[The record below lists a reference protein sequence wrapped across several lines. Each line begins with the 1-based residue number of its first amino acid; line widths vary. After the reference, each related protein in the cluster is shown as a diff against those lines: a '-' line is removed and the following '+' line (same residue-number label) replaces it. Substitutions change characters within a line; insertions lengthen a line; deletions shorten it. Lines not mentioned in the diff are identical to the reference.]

1 MTAHKRPVFL
11 DVSRIHLPVMAVLS
25 LGHRISG
32 VVMVLLIPLL
42 VWLFGRSLADEY
54 GYAEVLDLLRS
65 GPARICLV
73 LLIWVF
79 AHHLL
84 AGIRYLLIDLGI
96 GVDLRHGR
104 ASAWAV
110 LGGGVLVMFGAAL
123 ALL

>member
-1 MTAHKRPVFL
+1 VTAHKRPVFL
-11 DVSRIHLPVMAVLS
+11 AVSRIHLPVMAVLS

-32 VVMVLLIPLL
+32 VVMVLFVPLL
-42 VWLFGRSLADEY
+42 VWLFGRSLADEH
-54 GYAEVLDLLRS
+54 GYAEVLALLH
-65 GPARICLV
+65 GGAGRICLV
-73 LLIWVF
+73 LLVWVF

-96 GVDLRHGR
+96 GVGLRHGR

-123 ALL
+123 VLL